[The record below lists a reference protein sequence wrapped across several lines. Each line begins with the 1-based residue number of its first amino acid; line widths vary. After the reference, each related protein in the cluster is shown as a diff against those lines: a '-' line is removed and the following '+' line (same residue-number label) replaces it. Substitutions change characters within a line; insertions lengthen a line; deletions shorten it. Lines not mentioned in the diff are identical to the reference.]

1 MHSHYVQIKLS
12 RNARA
17 EARFY
22 PECNRKWETV
32 HYKPLMSFSAGN
44 PPSTEVAAG
53 KYPLMVT
60 SNDGR
65 KVPVVQAYA
74 FGKYLGY
81 LKVTFDEAGN
91 VINAVGNPILMNSSI
106 PQGTVDCND
115 GLNVRYYTRPM
126 LDVWLLFHQ
135 LKG

>member
-1 MHSHYVQIKLS
+1 
-12 RNARA
+12 
-17 EARFY
+17 
-22 PECNRKWETV
+22 
-32 HYKPLMSFSAGN
+32 MSFSAGN

-53 KYPLMVT
+53 EYPLRVT

-65 KVPVVQAYA
+65 EVPVVQAYA

-91 VINAVGNPILMNSSI
+91 VIKTVGNPILMDSSI

-115 GLNVRYYTRPM
+115 GLNVSYYTRPM